1 LANAR
6 GGYHLDEPVCWKIQT
21 ETELYPSPS
30 ENVMYTRSM
39 IKLDCEMWDASLER
53 SSAGEDSPML
63 YIRNSRRDPYQQRLI
78 GSWADAQ
85 ASQIQH
91 TFPYGNPD
99 YFTFRV
105 PLQTALIMDK

>member
-1 LANAR
+1 MPAWIVL
-6 GGYHLDEPVCWKIQT
+6 LQ
-21 ETELYPSPS
+21 
-30 ENVMYTRSM
+30 
-39 IKLDCEMWDASLER
+39 ER
-53 SSAGEDSPML
+53 ILQCCTFEIHGE
-63 YIRNSRRDPYQQRLI
+63 IRTNKDF